1 MDNVEKKQSGEYE
14 FTHVAAHSKR
24 GFWTMLVI
32 MLGFSFFSASMW
44 GGGKLGTALTTPM
57 FLLSILIGN
66 LLLGFYTGT
75 LAYIASKT
83 GLSTHLLAHYSF
95 GKRGSYLPS
104 LILGFTQVGWFGVGV
119 AMFAIPVQKIL
130 PDVPLWLLIWGAGLL
145 MTGTAWFGIKALT
158 ILSAIAVPAIA
169 LLGTISVQNAFTDF
183 GGFDAWWNLVPT
195 DSMSFT
201 TAIGVCIASFIS
213 GGSLTPDFTR
223 FAKSPKIS
231 VSTTVFSFFV
241 GNSLMFF
248 FGAVGAAFYQQSDI
262 SDVMLKQ
269 GMIVWAIIVL
279 GLNIWTTNDN
289 AIYGSGLGFANVTK
303 WPKKFF
309 VLTNGIIGT
318 MLAVFLYNNF
328 VEWLNF
334 LNVLIPS
341 VGGVIIADFFFVH
354 KRNYMN
360 MEEHKFCDIRWTAI
374 IAWALGA
381 IASFTLPGIA
391 SLNSVL
397 ISMLSYVILSKI
409 VINKGTHKI

>member
-1 MDNVEKKQSGEYE
+1 MNTQVKEQKVSGEYE
-14 FTHVAAHSKR
+14 FTHVALHSRR

-44 GGGKLGTALTTPM
+44 AGGRLGTALTAPM
-57 FLLSILIGN
+57 FLLSVLIGN
-66 LLLGFYTGT
+66 LLLGLYTGS
-75 LAYIASKT
+75 LAYVAAKT

-95 GKRGSYLPS
+95 GQKGSYLPS
-104 LILGFTQVGWFGVGV
+104 FLLGFTQVGWFGVGV
-119 AMFAIPVQKIL
+119 AMFAIPVQKVL
-130 PDVPLWLLIWGAGLL
+130 PEVPLWVLIWASGLL
-145 MTGTAWFGIKALT
+145 MTATAWFGIKALT

-169 LLGTISVQNAFTDF
+169 ILGSVSVNKAFTDF
-183 GGFDAWWNLVPT
+183 GGLSAWFDVLPT
-195 DSMSFT
+195 ESMSFT
-201 TAIGVCIASFIS
+201 TAIGICIASFIS

-223 FAKSPKIS
+223 FAKTPKIS
-231 VSTTVFSFFV
+231 VSTTVLAFFI

-289 AIYGSGLGFANVTK
+289 AIYGSGLGFANITK
-303 WPKKFF
+303 MPKKVF
-309 VLTNGIIGT
+309 VLINGVIGT
-318 MLAVFLYNNF
+318 GLSYFLYNNF

-334 LNVLIPS
+334 LNILIPS
-341 VGGVIIADFFFVH
+341 VGGVLIADFFLVH
-354 KRNYMN
+354 KRQYLN
-360 MEEHKFCDIRWTAI
+360 MDEHKFCSIRWSAI
-374 IAWALGA
+374 IAWGLGA

-397 ISMLSYVILSKI
+397 VSMFSYWILSKFI
-409 VINKGTHKI
+409 KAKEI

>member
-1 MDNVEKKQSGEYE
+1 MNKIGKKHSGEYE
-14 FTHVAAHSKR
+14 FTHVATQSKR

-66 LLLGFYTGT
+66 LLLGCYTGT

-95 GKRGSYLPS
+95 GSKGSFLPS
-104 LILGFTQVGWFGVGV
+104 FLLGFTQVGWFGVGV
-119 AMFAIPVQKIL
+119 AMFALPVQKAL
-130 PDVPLWLLIWGAGLL
+130 PDVPLWVLIWGAGLL

-169 LLGTISVQNAFTDF
+169 ILGMVSVSRAFGDF
-183 GGFDAWWNLVPT
+183 GGFEAWWNLIPT
-195 DSMSFT
+195 ESMSFS
-201 TAIGVCIASFIS
+201 TAVGVCIASFIS

-223 FAKSPKIS
+223 FAKTPGIS
-231 VSTTVFSFFV
+231 VSTTVLSFFI

-248 FGAVGAAFYQQSDI
+248 FGAVGSAFYQQSDI

-269 GMIVWAIIVL
+269 GMILWAIVVL

-289 AIYGSGLGFANVTK
+289 AIYGSGLGFANITK
-303 WPKKFF
+303 LPKKFF
-309 VLTNGIIGT
+309 VLTNGIFGT
-318 MLAVFLYNNF
+318 MLSVFLYNNF
-328 VEWLNF
+328 VSWLNF

-354 KRNYMN
+354 KRKYLHMD
-360 MEEHKFCDIRWTAI
+360 EHKFCEIRWSAI
-374 IAWALGA
+374 ISWALGA

-397 ISMLSYVILSKI
+397 VSMVSYVLISKYI
-409 VINKGTHKI
+409 IKKDAE